1 MLIVVEFNILYN
13 RRRDLLEQIGNAADE
28 IKQID
33 VRLASLGLLSVEE
46 TSPKEKEKSD
56 SYRI

>member
-1 MLIVVEFNILYN
+1 VVEFNILYN